1 MNGLCLLIMQRE
13 REMGSVWDC
22 ISCYLEIMFVLLV
35 YGDRVDE
42 GVFPIEIAIDSGNDR
57 I

>member
-1 MNGLCLLIMQRE
+1 
-13 REMGSVWDC
+13 MGSVWDC
-22 ISCYLEIMFVLLV
+22 ILCYSETMFVLLV

-42 GVFPIEIAIDSGNDR
+42 GVFPIEIAIDSGKYR